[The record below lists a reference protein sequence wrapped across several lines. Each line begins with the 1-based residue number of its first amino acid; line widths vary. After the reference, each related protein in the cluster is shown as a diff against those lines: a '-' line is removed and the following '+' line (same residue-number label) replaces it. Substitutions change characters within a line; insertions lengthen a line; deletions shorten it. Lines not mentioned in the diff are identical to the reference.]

1 MIVRPENMN
10 FKDQNFAMIL
20 YGQPG
25 IGKSTLAASAPN
37 PVLIDFDNGVSRIR
51 AEHRP
56 ATSISSTYEEVLAD
70 IQNMKEFDTIIIDTG
85 GSFVT
90 YLKDWAF
97 RTQQGCKTK
106 TGAPNTLKIFGA
118 VKNEFARLTEEIK
131 NLMHKNVI
139 YVFHSV
145 ESENADGSPYQRLLC
160 EGSAK
165 NTVWTPCDFGAYM
178 TMLGNKRT
186 LYFTPQDEFFA
197 KGTHG
202 IIGKWEVPDLVPGG
216 KNDFLTQLF
225 DKARENIEHEND
237 IYKEQKEQYV
247 RIMAQAKVVVDS
259 VKDADTANKAIAE
272 LKSYAHALTS
282 QKEASVM
289 LNEKAASLGLKFSRE
304 AGGYI
309 PKETT

>member
-1 MIVRPENMN
+1 MIVTPEKMDFSN
-10 FKDQNFAMIL
+10 QNFAMII

-25 IGKSTLAASAPN
+25 IGKSSLACSAPN
-37 PVLIDFDNGVSRIR
+37 PVMIDFDNGISRIR
-51 AEHRP
+51 AEHRCP
-56 ATSISSTYEEVLAD
+56 TSICKTYEEVLED
-70 IQNMKEFDTIIIDTG
+70 IKGMNDYDTIIIDTG

-97 RTQQGCKTK
+97 RTQQGCQTK

-131 NLMHKNVI
+131 NVMRKNVI

-202 IIGKWEVPDLVPGG
+202 ITGKREVPDYAAGA
-216 KNDFLTQLF
+216 KNDFVEKLF
-225 DKARENIEHEND
+225 EEARANIKHEND
-237 IYKEQKEQYV
+237 VFLPQKEQYERV
-247 RIMAQAKVVVDS
+247 MEAAQKVIDS
-259 VKDADTANKAIAE
+259 VMDSETANRAAE
-272 LKSYAHALTS
+272 EIKGFSHALTS
-282 QKEASVM
+282 QKECSVKLRDKAS
-289 LNEKAASLGLKFSRE
+289 SLGLKYSKD
-304 AGGYI
+304 AGGFV
-309 PKETT
+309 PKETA

>member
-1 MIVRPENMN
+1 MIIRPENMD
-10 FKDQNFAMIL
+10 FSGQNFAMIL

-37 PVLIDFDNGVSRIR
+37 PVLLDFDNGVSRIR
-51 AEHRP
+51 AEHRCP
-56 ATSISSTYEEVLAD
+56 TSVCSTYEEVLED
-70 IQNMKEFDTIIIDTG
+70 IKSMKDFDTIIIDTG

-118 VKNEFARLTEEIK
+118 VKTEFARLTEEIK

-145 ESENADGSPYQRLLC
+145 ESENVDGSPYQRLLC

-178 TMLGNKRT
+178 TMLDNKRT
-186 LYFTPQDEFFA
+186 LYFTPQDDFFA

-202 IIGKWEVPDLVPGG
+202 ITGRRDIPDLSYGG
-216 KNDFLTQLF
+216 KNDFISKLF
-225 DKARENIEHEND
+225 DEARANIEHEND
-237 IYKEQKEQYV
+237 SFVEQKQQYGRV
-247 RIMAQAKVVVDS
+247 MAQVKIVVDA
-259 VKDADTANKAIAE
+259 VKDAESANAAVAE
-272 LKSYAHALTS
+272 LMGYAHALTS

-289 LNEKAASLGLKFSRE
+289 LNEKAASLGLKYSK
-304 AGGYI
+304 ANGGYI
-309 PKETT
+309 PKESA

>member
-1 MIVRPENMN
+1 MIVKPENMDFSN
-10 FKDQNFAMIL
+10 QNFAMII

-25 IGKSTLAASAPN
+25 IGKSSLACSAPN
-37 PVLIDFDNGVSRIR
+37 PVMIDFDNGISRIK
-51 AEHRP
+51 ADHRCP
-56 ATSISSTYEEVLAD
+56 TSICSNYEEVLED
-70 IQNMKEFDTIIIDTG
+70 IKGMKEFDTIIIDTG

-97 RTQQGCKTK
+97 RTQDGCRTR

-131 NLMHKNVI
+131 NVMKKNVI

-202 IIGKWEVPDLVPGG
+202 ITGKREVPDYATGV
-216 KNDFLTQLF
+216 KNDFITKLF
-225 DKARENIEHEND
+225 DEARANIKHEND
-237 IYKEQKEQYV
+237 VFLPQKEQYERV
-247 RIMAQAKVVVDS
+247 MATAQTVIDS
-259 VKDADTANKAIAE
+259 VTDAASANAAAE
-272 LKSYAHALTS
+272 VIKGYAHALTS
-282 QKEASVM
+282 QKECSVK
-289 LNEKAASLGLKFSRE
+289 LRDKATSLGLKYSKD
-304 AGGYI
+304 AGGFV
-309 PKETT
+309 PKETA

>member
-1 MIVRPENMN
+1 MIIKPENMN
-10 FKDQNFAMIL
+10 FAGQNFAMIL

-25 IGKSTLAASAPN
+25 IGKSTLAASAPK
-37 PVLIDFDNGVSRIR
+37 PVLLDFDNGISRVR
-51 AEHRP
+51 ADHRCP
-56 ATSISSTYEEVLAD
+56 TSISSNYEEVLED
-70 IQNMKEFDTIIIDTG
+70 LKNMDEFETIIIDTG

-118 VKNEFARLTEEIK
+118 VKTEFARLTDEIK

-145 ESENADGSPYQRLLC
+145 ESENADGTPYQRLLC

-178 TMLGNKRT
+178 TMLDNKRT
-186 LYFTPQDEFFA
+186 LYFTPQDSFFA

-202 IIGKWEVPDLVPGG
+202 IVGRRDIPELAPGA
-216 KNDFLTQLF
+216 KNDFITKLF
-225 DKARENIEHEND
+225 DEARNNIEHEND
-237 IYKEQKEQYV
+237 AFIEQKEQYERV
-247 RIMAQAKVVVDS
+247 MAQVKVVIDS
-259 VKDADTANKAIAE
+259 VKDADSANTAITE
-272 LKSYAHALTS
+272 LKGYAHALTS

-289 LNEKAASLGLKFSRE
+289 LNNKAASIGLKFSRE
-304 AGGYI
+304 SGSYI
-309 PKETT
+309 PKETA